1 MTENE
6 IVNALWKFT
15 GQALIGIGAFGFVSW
30 LLQTLLLPK
39 DDTDPEIGRS
49 NLRVLTDHRTGCQ
62 YLQAQ
67 GGGLTPRLDADGHH
81 ICQEP
86 EQ

>member
-1 MTENE
+1 MTKKE
-6 IVNALWKFT
+6 IVNALWTFT
-15 GQALIGIGAFGFVSW
+15 GEVLICITAFGFVLW
-30 LLQTLLLPK
+30 ALQTLFLPK

-62 YLQAQ
+62 YLKSQ
-67 GGGLTPRLDADGHH
+67 GSGLTPRLDADGHH